1 MWYEWDTKAK
11 FNLWHNQLC
20 AQLGYPLTGVN
31 QATGLPDENAQ
42 KTTNYTNAVR
52 VENKW
57 IAWVDEVY
65 ADGLTATDLRIPA
78 IDVHSEF

>member
-1 MWYEWDTKAK
+1 MWYEWDTKTK
-11 FNLWHNQLC
+11 FNLWHNQIC
-20 AQLGYPLTGVN
+20 EQLGYPLTGFN

-42 KTTNYTNAVR
+42 KTTDYTNVVK

-65 ADGLTATDLRIPA
+65 ADGLTQTDLRIPV
-78 IDVHSEF
+78 IDVRSEF